1 MIKIKWKQSNG
12 LLNEASIRG
21 LTSKYKISDEF
32 ANFVNDVSRQ
42 HADTLLRLYMDLYK
56 PKDPT
61 DDLYVQ
67 EQFKYFMKQYGNNVV
82 TVLTRF
88 PAVKDA
94 MLDMFE
100 QDAYL
105 FDHFIKANALKAK
118 LPSDFT
124 KKIKAQYR
132 EEGEDLIEIYCSK
145 FKYRHDEPLMTQYQ
159 TFIDWMEDE
168 GDFILEVLR
177 RFPAQKTGLVNLALR
192 DYGSFMTDVNRLDL
206 KKGEKQ
212 IVLKLDDDF
221 VWVYLNTSYCS
232 DEAKKMGHC
241 GRAGAS
247 QGTLYSLRKI
257 DPDTGEEQP
266 YVTIAK
272 TTDNKVHQIKGK
284 EDERGSNKLPLSEFW
299 PYIYEFFKH
308 FKIRKEQVLEPLARG
323 DEDFMNYFEGPKKTF
338 EELFKELNNVM
349 PPRGSENLEPEEMRK
364 RQEKLFDLFKRIMK
378 MPDIDNQEY
387 LSIFEIL
394 YQDYDKN
401 ADRAMEL
408 FFQYYKKRDLEENM
422 ELLSK
427 VVDYLDET
435 GAFKT
440 KDDIER
446 VYKIMSS
453 EFKVFDAIKEKYK
466 DLSASVYVKKY
477 TDYLETNPIVRKMY
491 DISKE
496 LEYEEN
502 KKEMKE
508 ARNRRKMLAK
518 APFKQNGRG
527 YFKLC

>member
-1 MIKIKWKQSNG
+1 MIKIKLKDSKS
-12 LLNEASIRG
+12 LLPEASIRG
-21 LTSKYKISDEF
+21 LTTKYKISDEF
-32 ANFVNDVSRQ
+32 ANFVNDISRQ
-42 HADTLLRLYMDLYK
+42 HADALLDLYMQLYR
-56 PKDPT
+56 PKESEDI
-61 DDLYVQ
+61 LYLQ
-67 EQFKYFMKQYGNNVV
+67 EQFKYFMKEYGNKVV

-100 QDAYL
+100 QDIGL
-105 FDHFIKANALKAK
+105 FDKYISANALKAN

-132 EEGEDLIEIYCSK
+132 EEGDDLIEIYCSRY
-145 FKYRHDEPLMTQYQ
+145 KYRDVYTGVTEFQAFL
-159 TFIDWMEDE
+159 DWMEDE
-168 GDFILEVLR
+168 GTLILEVLR
-177 RFPAQKTGLVNLALR
+177 RFPAQKTGLVNLSLR
-192 DYGSFMTDVNRLDL
+192 DYESFLTEVGKLDL

-212 IVLKLDDDF
+212 VVIELDDDF
-221 VWVYLNTSYCS
+221 VWVNLNTSYCS

-241 GRAGAS
+241 GRAGTN

-272 TTDNKVHQIKGK
+272 TADNKVHQIKGK
-284 EDERGSNKLPLSEFW
+284 EDERGSNKLPLPEFW

-308 FKIRKEQVLEPLARG
+308 FKIRKEQVIEPLAQE
-323 DEDFMNYFEGPKKTF
+323 DEDFMSYFEGRKKTF
-338 EELFKELNNVM
+338 EQLFKELNNVM
-349 PPRGSENLEPEEMRK
+349 PPPGSENLEPEEMRK
-364 RQEKLFDLFKRIMK
+364 RQEKLFGIFKSIMK

-387 LSIFEIL
+387 LYIFEIL

-427 VVDYLDET
+427 IVDYLDEA

-446 VYKIMSS
+446 VYKVMSS
-453 EFKVFDAIKEKYK
+453 EFKLFDLFKEKYK

-477 TDYLETNPIVRKMY
+477 TDYLNSHPIVRKMY
-491 DISKE
+491 DIGKE
-496 LEYEEN
+496 LEYEESQ
-502 KKEMKE
+502 KQMKE
-508 ARNRRKMLAK
+508 ARERRRKLSSVH
-518 APFKQNGRG
+518 FKKDHRG
-527 YFKLC
+527 YFRL